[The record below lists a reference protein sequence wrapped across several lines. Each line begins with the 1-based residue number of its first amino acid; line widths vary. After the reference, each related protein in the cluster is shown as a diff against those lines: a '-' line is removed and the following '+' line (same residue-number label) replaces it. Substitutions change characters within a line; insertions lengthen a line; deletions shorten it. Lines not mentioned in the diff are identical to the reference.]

1 MGTMNVSLPESL
13 RVFVE
18 EQVLRLG
25 YGTTSEYVRAL
36 IRKDQE
42 RERLRG
48 LLLAGAASPPAAP
61 ADADYFDGLRK
72 SIRRGGA

>member
-1 MGTMNVSLPESL
+1 MDTMNVSLPESL
-13 RVFVE
+13 RVFVK
-18 EQVLRLG
+18 EQVDRLG
-25 YGTTSEYVRAL
+25 YGTTSEYMRAL

-61 ADADYFDGLRK
+61 ADADYFDALRK
-72 SIRRGGA
+72 SVRHRA

>member
-1 MGTMNVSLPESL
+1 MNVSLPESL